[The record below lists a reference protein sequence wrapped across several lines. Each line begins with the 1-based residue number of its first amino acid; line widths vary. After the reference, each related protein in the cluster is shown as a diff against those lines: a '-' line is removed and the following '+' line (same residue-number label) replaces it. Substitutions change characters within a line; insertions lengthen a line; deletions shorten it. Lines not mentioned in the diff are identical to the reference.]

1 MAVTT
6 TTVKTSRVVDHRF
19 YYAVAAGLILVVFA
33 GFARTYY
40 LKGMFGAPPLPMLV
54 HIHGAVMTLWYALFA
69 VQVRLV
75 ATHRVGLHRKLG
87 WAGIFLAGLVA
98 VLGTMVSLGLC
109 RRRLVANPNSQAA
122 PFLFGMQL
130 FPIVLVLIILVAAAV
145 YWRRRTDYH
154 KRLMTLAML
163 TTLGPAIVRLPI
175 GFIEKGY
182 IAATIAVDIALILV
196 CIIVDAV
203 RNRRLHPA
211 FGWGGLLT
219 IGSIFVFVPVC
230 QSETW
235 ARMVRWM
242 LSS

>member
-75 ATHRVGLHRKLG
+75 ATDRVAMHRKLG

-109 RRRLVANPNSQAA
+109 QRRLVANPIRRPHHFCSACSC
-122 PFLFGMQL
+122 FLSCWSSSSWLQPRCTG
-130 FPIVLVLIILVAAAV
+130 VGG
-145 YWRRRTDYH
+145 RTITSD
-154 KRLMTLAML
+154 
-163 TTLGPAIVRLPI
+163 
-175 GFIEKGY
+175 
-182 IAATIAVDIALILV
+182 
-196 CIIVDAV
+196 
-203 RNRRLHPA
+203 
-211 FGWGGLLT
+211 
-219 IGSIFVFVPVC
+219 
-230 QSETW
+230 
-235 ARMVRWM
+235 
-242 LSS
+242 